1 MTHKPPRRTGF
12 FEHYEELIG
21 TWTRRLRNRQQAQD
35 LAHDTFVRVLE
46 SDSDGVEQPRA
57 YLHQTARNI
66 AVDGFR
72 REERR
77 DAKELAAVPPSS
89 SETGDPEQ
97 HMRAVQ
103 LAEAVEKALLELPLN
118 CRQVFVWQK
127 IEGLTQAEI
136 AERLGL
142 SKNMVEKYMIR
153 TLRHL
158 RERVEAP

>member
-1 MTHKPPRRTGF
+1 MTQKVPRKTGF
-12 FEHYEELIG
+12 FDHYEELIG

-46 SDSDGVEQPRA
+46 SNLDAVEQPRA

-72 REERR
+72 REELR
-77 DAKELAAVPPSS
+77 DAKEQAGAASGAG
-89 SETGDPEQ
+89 ETGDPEQ
-97 HMRAVQ
+97 YMRALQ
-103 LAEAVEKALLELPLN
+103 LAESVERALQELPIN
-118 CRQVFVWQK
+118 CRKVFVWQK

-142 SKNMVEKYMIR
+142 SRNMVEKYMIR

-158 RERVEAP
+158 RERVGPA

>member
-1 MTHKPPRRTGF
+1 MTRKAPRRAGF
-12 FEHYEELIG
+12 LEYYDELIG

-35 LAHDTFVRVLE
+35 LAHDTFVRVFE
-46 SDSDGVEQPRA
+46 SGPDAVEQPRA
-57 YLHQTARNI
+57 YLHQTARTI

-72 REERR
+72 REELR
-77 DAKELAAVPPSS
+77 DAKEQAAVPPSS
-89 SETGDPEQ
+89 CETGDPEQ
-97 HMRAVQ
+97 YMRAYQ
-103 LAEAVEKALLELPLN
+103 LAEAVERALQELPLN
-118 CRQVFVWQK
+118 CRKVFVWQK

-142 SKNMVEKYMIR
+142 SRNMVEKYMIR

>member
-1 MTHKPPRRTGF
+1 MTQKVPRKTGF
-12 FEHYEELIG
+12 FDHYEELIG

-46 SDSDGVEQPRA
+46 SNLDAVEQPRA

-72 REERR
+72 REELR
-77 DAKELAAVPPSS
+77 DAKEQACAASGAG
-89 SETGDPEQ
+89 ETGDPEQ
-97 HMRAVQ
+97 YMRALQ
-103 LAEAVEKALLELPLN
+103 LAESVERALQELPIN
-118 CRQVFVWQK
+118 CRKVFVWQK

-142 SKNMVEKYMIR
+142 SRNMVEKYMIR

-158 RERVEAP
+158 RERVGSA

>member
-1 MTHKPPRRTGF
+1 MTREVPRRAGF
-12 FEHYEELIG
+12 LEYYDELVV

-35 LAHDTFVRVLE
+35 LAHDTFLRVLE
-46 SDSDGVEQPRA
+46 SRPETVEQPRA

-72 REERR
+72 REELR
-77 DAKELAAVPPSS
+77 DAKEQAAVPPSS

-97 HMRAVQ
+97 YMRAIQ
-103 LAEAVEKALLELPLN
+103 LAESVERALQELPLN
-118 CRQVFVWQK
+118 CRKVFVWQK

-136 AERLGL
+136 AVRLGL
-142 SKNMVEKYMIR
+142 SRNMVEKYMIR

>member
-1 MTHKPPRRTGF
+1 MTQKVPRKTGF
-12 FEHYEELIG
+12 FDHYEELIG
-21 TWTRRLRNRQQAQD
+21 TWSRRLRNRQQAQD

-46 SDSDGVEQPRA
+46 SNVDAVEQPRA

-72 REERR
+72 REELRA
-77 DAKELAAVPPSS
+77 AKEQAGVPSGS

-97 HMRAVQ
+97 YMRALQ
-103 LAEAVEKALLELPLN
+103 LAESVERALLELPLN
-118 CRQVFVWQK
+118 CRRVFVWQK

-158 RERVEAP
+158 RERVGSA

>member
-1 MTHKPPRRTGF
+1 MTREVPRRAGF
-12 FEHYEELIG
+12 LEYYDELVG

-35 LAHDTFVRVLE
+35 LAHDTFVRVFE
-46 SDSDGVEQPRA
+46 SGPDAVEQPRA

-72 REERR
+72 REELR
-77 DAKELAAVPPSS
+77 DAKEQAAVPPSS
-89 SETGDPEQ
+89 CETGDPEQ
-97 HMRAVQ
+97 YMRAYQ
-103 LAEAVEKALLELPLN
+103 LAEAVERALQELPLN
-118 CRQVFVWQK
+118 CRKVFVWQK

-142 SKNMVEKYMIR
+142 SRNMVEKYMIR